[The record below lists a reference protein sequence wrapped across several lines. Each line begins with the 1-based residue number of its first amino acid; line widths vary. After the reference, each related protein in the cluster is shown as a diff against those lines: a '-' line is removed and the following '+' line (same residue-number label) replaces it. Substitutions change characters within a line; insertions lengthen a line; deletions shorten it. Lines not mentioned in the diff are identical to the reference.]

1 MKDLSIDEQRKLDS
15 HLLEVIL
22 LLAKELDLMGAN
34 GSKTIKYLHDCG
46 KKYKMTVI
54 FEEVEK

>member
-15 HLLEVIL
+15 HLLEVML

-46 KKYKMTVI
+46 REYKMTVI